1 MNVTTAQP
9 DTDLLACGEETLPTD
24 AGRPG
29 TAPQEPTTVLDI
41 MARIF
46 QSV

>member
-9 DTDLLACGEETLPTD
+9 DTGLLARGEKALATD
-24 AGRPG
+24 ADRPG
-29 TAPQEPTTVLDI
+29 TTPQELTTVLDI

-46 QSV
+46 QAV